1 MKSKS
6 TTTRSRKGTSL
17 AELPIVI
24 WMIFVFLLMPMLSMA
39 TMTLRSALLNAIVQ
53 NAGAA
58 AAKAKTFEVG
68 TADKPSAK
76 AIAKA
81 TMNDAIKVIPGLK
94 VINVDA
100 QIITTAVANGTPQR
114 SSSKLTT
121 PADTNV
127 NVYQIE
133 TQAKCQI
140 DPLIKISPA
149 ICGDIPGVSGPLTV
163 SYAARAMAENPNG
176 LNK

>member
-1 MKSKS
+1 MKLQSVNRSK
-6 TTTRSRKGTSL
+6 KGTTL

-39 TMTLRSALLNAIVQ
+39 TMTLRSALLNAVVQ

-68 TADKPSAK
+68 SADKPSAK
-76 AIAKA
+76 TIAK
-81 TMNDAIKVIPGLK
+81 TSMTDALKMIPGLTL
-94 VINVDA
+94 VNVDA
-100 QIITTAVANGTPQR
+100 QIITTAVVSGTPQR
-114 SSSKLTT
+114 TATKLPL

-133 TQAKCQI
+133 TNTICEI
-140 DPLIKISPA
+140 EPLIKISPA
-149 ICGDIPGVSGPLTV
+149 ICGNIPGVSGPLRV
-163 SYAARAMAENPNG
+163 QYAARAMAENPNG